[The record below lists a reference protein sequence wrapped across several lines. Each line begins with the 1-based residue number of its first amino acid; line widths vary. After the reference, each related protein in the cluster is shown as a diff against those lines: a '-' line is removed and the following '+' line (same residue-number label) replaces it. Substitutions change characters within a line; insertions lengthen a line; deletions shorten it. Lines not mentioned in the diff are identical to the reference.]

1 MDGAGARALYSHL
14 EILNRRLVFGLSVSR
29 ELLAACCWRGYLA
42 SFTSIVKKKLPCH
55 STLGT
60 SC

>member
-29 ELLAACCWRGYLA
+29 ELLAACCWRGY
-42 SFTSIVKKKLPCH
+42 T
-55 STLGT
+55 
-60 SC
+60 